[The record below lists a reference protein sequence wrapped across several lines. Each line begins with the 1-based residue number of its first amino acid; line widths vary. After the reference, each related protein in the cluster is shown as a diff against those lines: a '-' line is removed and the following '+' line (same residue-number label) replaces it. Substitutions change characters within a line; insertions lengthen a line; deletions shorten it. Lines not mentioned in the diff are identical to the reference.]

1 MRKKSVSPDIEDVK
15 SKVGRDKTYIGEK
28 IVEEVQDAE
37 NGVNVGSMLNDFRQ
51 FRRMPVVLEDS
62 AFYSALGQ
70 LYRDGKII
78 LKVTVRSSMRLRRA
92 IHCRI

>member
-1 MRKKSVSPDIEDVK
+1 
-15 SKVGRDKTYIGEK
+15 
-28 IVEEVQDAE
+28 
-37 NGVNVGSMLNDFRQ
+37 MLNDFRQ